1 MSNPVIV
8 ARDLAKAYR
17 DGTEVVPVLE
27 EVNFSVMPGEV
38 VAIIGSS
45 GSGKSTL
52 LHVLGGLDQ
61 FDAGE
66 VYVMGKA
73 LSSLN
78 SNDRAALRNHSLGFV
93 YQFHHLLPEFSALDN
108 VAMPLWIRNED
119 RQVAKQK
126 AQAMLAAVGL
136 THRLSHLPSQ
146 LSGGERQRVAIAR
159 ALVTNPAGILADEP
173 TGNLDRR
180 TSDAVFDLFVNLARS
195 QGTATVIVTHD
206 ESLAARCDRTLRLD
220 RGRMAAL

>member
-38 VAIIGSS
+38 VAIVGSS

-220 RGRMAAL
+220 RGRMATL